1 MRIDAN
7 TSGSHEIKRTRVAKR
22 ESDSEYWA
30 KQDEQRRQI
39 EEIFAGMH
47 ERYRR
52 ADERDARRRERLR
65 RLTFG
70 LLGRS

>member
-1 MRIDAN
+1 M
-7 TSGSHEIKRTRVAKR
+7 AKH

-39 EEIFAGMH
+39 EEIFARMQ
-47 ERYRR
+47 ERYRL
-52 ADERDARRRERLR
+52 ADEREARRRQRLR

>member
-1 MRIDAN
+1 M
-7 TSGSHEIKRTRVAKR
+7 AKR

-39 EEIFAGMH
+39 EEIFARMQ
-47 ERYRR
+47 ERHRV
-52 ADERDARRRERLR
+52 ADEREARRRARLR
-65 RLTFG
+65 RLSFG

>member
-1 MRIDAN
+1 M
-7 TSGSHEIKRTRVAKR
+7 AKKKP
-22 ESDSEYWA
+22 DPDYWA
-30 KQDEQRRQI
+30 KQDEQRREI
-39 EEIFAGMH
+39 EEIFARMQ
-47 ERYRR
+47 ERFRR